1 MAKNKYLPYVIFGLP
16 ILIGG
21 FFLYKYV
28 KSKKTTT
35 ETPEN
40 EEQPNTQTG
49 TTTSTPSY
57 TQQDKLPFKK
67 GSMGGYVRAIQ
78 RVLGITQDGKFG
90 KQTEA
95 SVKAYQKKLG
105 LVADGIVGAKTWN
118 SLFGAD
124 FPNEVKKT
132 QSQINQALNPNAP
145 DYARDPNQIKPISA
159 WNPTF

>member
-1 MAKNKYLPYVIFGLP
+1 MAKNKYLPYIIFGLP
-16 ILIGG
+16 VLIGG
-21 FFLYKYV
+21 YFLYKYS
-28 KSKKTTT
+28 KSKKTINDESAT
-35 ETPEN
+35 EPES
-40 EEQPNTQTG
+40 TG
-49 TTTSTPSY
+49 TESTSTTPTY

-67 GSMGGYVRAIQ
+67 GNMGGYVRAIQ
-78 RVLGITQDGKFG
+78 RLLGITQDGKFG

-95 SVKAYQKKLG
+95 TVKAYQKKLG

-132 QSQINQALNPNAP
+132 QAQVDKLINPNAP
-145 DYARDPNQIKPISA
+145 NYITNPNPNPKPISA